1 MKLFKNKFSL
11 LSLIIVLIG
20 GVFLAGIDLARAG
33 DADFPQDT
41 TVAMT
46 VGNLIIVGGSSVDS
60 VTTTADDIAISI
72 SAGQT
77 FTLTSA
83 GRLKLSNNGGF
94 TYSCSSTESRL
105 VVSVASGG
113 AAITVTV
120 TPSSEACDVT
130 SGGGG
135 GGGGGGT
142 ITTPTPTPTPTVTA
156 TPTPTL
162 IITVTTTPT
171 PTLTTTPVSTSTTG
185 QVTPASRGFVS
196 LVALSL
202 KEGDVIS
209 ATGSDDPDVYI
220 ANAWGYRRLF
230 LNPVIFSFYGHL
242 GFNKVKKVTSS
253 TRDTLVASG
262 LFRKNGDAK
271 VYGVETTG
279 EDTGKLHWI
288 NMTGAQAVAE
298 DANFFKKVFII
309 NDNEFNWYPKGAD
322 YTSLSQV
329 PNYIRTN
336 TPTSTVLGIAVKRY
350 KVIGTDQLNVRELPS
365 TSSKLLGKLPEGQ
378 TIESLSQQGLWHKI
392 KYQNNDAWVHG
403 SYLQAL

>member
-1 MKLFKNKFSL
+1 MVKDLSVDEKINLIKNFAQEIVEEDELRTLFKK
-11 LSLIIVLIG
+11 G
-20 GVFLAGIDLARAG
+20 GVITAYDGFEPSGVAPIHFGLLRATNLKNILKTGIRFKLYLADYFGFINNKLGGDLEKIQLAGKYFIEVWKACGVDMKKVEVVWASDLMSGMKNWDRVLR
-33 DADFPQDT
+33 
-41 TVAMT
+41 VAKVT
-46 VGNLIIVGGSSVDS
+46 SVNRTRKS
-60 VTTTADDIAISI
+60 
-72 SAGQT
+72 
-77 FTLTSA
+77 LTIA
-83 GRLKLSNNGGF
+83 GR
-94 TYSCSSTESRL
+94 
-105 VVSVASGG
+105 
-113 AAITVTV
+113 
-120 TPSSEACDVT
+120 
-130 SGGGG
+130 
-135 GGGGGGT
+135 
-142 ITTPTPTPTPTVTA
+142 
-156 TPTPTL
+156 
-162 IITVTTTPT
+162 
-171 PTLTTTPVSTSTTG
+171 
-185 QVTPASRGFVS
+185 
-196 LVALSL
+196 